1 MSVSR
6 RFTGSKA
13 KEPSPLTAA
22 IASGDVSTTTFADA
36 RGGIYKPLMTLGRT
50 RDISASPG
58 EAADATVLDG
68 PGSTLPESAGAPRRV
83 LASECPM
90 EDRVVAPD
98 RYRMGPEIARG
109 GIGRIVRARD
119 TQLERTVALKELVR
133 DDPIALARFQREIR
147 ITAEL
152 QHPNIVPLHDAGKW
166 PNGQPFYA
174 MKLVEGQTLAA
185 ALREQ
190 ETQASRLSL
199 VPVLLDVAEALAY
212 AHSQG
217 VVHRDL
223 KPSNILV
230 GPFGETVVID
240 WGLAKHVEDRDDTDG
255 AEPRRGSAPD
265 ETGDGAIIGTPAY
278 MPPEQA
284 RGQEVDF
291 RADVYAIGA
300 MLYHLIA
307 GKGPYG
313 GDDRA
318 VLSKVKD
325 APPTPLLELSPGA
338 PRDLVAIAAKAMARE
353 PSSRYPTAREL
364 AEELRRY
371 TTGGLVGAYRY
382 GVIELLARFFEKQR
396 AIVVTVLIALAALTG
411 VAATG
416 VKRITTER
424 DRARQSAVSEA
435 RAHADAEQRVDQL
448 LVEKARALLDRD
460 PTESV
465 AWLKK
470 PRTIPPGAATI
481 AAWAEERGVAERV
494 LRGHQGPVTTV
505 AFSAD
510 GQHIATG
517 GDDKKVV
524 LWDQRTGHATELT
537 EHTDRV
543 TKVAFSPDGRVLAS
557 ASYDATVRLH
567 DESGVLLRILSGPSA
582 PVKTVAFS
590 PTGASLCSVSTDGDV
605 REWNAVTGTSR
616 SRVAP
621 VDRDP
626 FCAFSP
632 DGAWILSGSHGGALR
647 LWNPTTGSV
656 RELILHPGRAACAA
670 FSPDGKT
677 IASGGDDGTLRLT
690 VVADGVSTILGREE
704 AAVHAV
710 AFSPDG
716 HFLASAGMS
725 GRVRL
730 WTLSEKTARVV
741 AEHNERVAALA
752 FSNDGRFLTSSG
764 WDRVVRVYDLTTQSG
779 TVLRGHGDVV
789 VALAFSPDG
798 SHLASASWDKTVR
811 VWSAHRNGRRVLHG
825 HSIGAKT
832 VAFSPD
838 GRLVAS
844 GGHDD
849 TVRIFDLASGRGVV
863 KRGHTDHVYRVL
875 FSPDGHWVASSS
887 DDRTIRLW
895 SVEGD
900 SVRVFSGHQDDV
912 EELAFSPDGSRLAS
926 GSEDGTARLWSID
939 GGPPVVLEH
948 DHDVTAVAFD
958 RSGKTLATA
967 SRDHQVRL
975 WDGKTGDLRHVLR
988 GHDDE
993 VWGLAF
999 SPDGRK
1005 LASAS
1010 SDDSV
1015 ILWTAEG
1022 ERVRRFESLPGAH
1035 HVEFSPDG
1043 SHIAIAGAAPRL
1055 FICDLSRAD
1064 CAELYG
1070 HTAVVHDLAFL
1081 PDGRTLAT
1089 AGGDATVDIWDLET
1103 HERRVLEGHAAPVFG
1118 ISASPDGHWLA
1129 SASGDGD
1136 VRIWP
1141 VERPPT
1147 PDALHAFLDGLSHEE
1162 LAPGMERPWREPL
1175 APK

>member
-1 MSVSR
+1 M
-6 RFTGSKA
+6 T
-13 KEPSPLTAA
+13 
-22 IASGDVSTTTFADA
+22 
-36 RGGIYKPLMTLGRT
+36 TLGRT
-50 RDISASPG
+50 RSKVAIPG
-58 EAADATVLDG
+58 EPPEATPLDG
-68 PGSTLPESAGAPRRV
+68 PGATLPESSRSVGPAPM
-83 LASECPM
+83 SECPM
-90 EDRVVAPD
+90 EERVVAPE

-119 TQLERTVALKELVR
+119 TQLERSVALKELVR

-152 QHPNIVPLHDAGKW
+152 QHPNIIPLHDAGKW
-166 PNGQPFYA
+166 PSGQPFYA
-174 MKLVEGQTLAA
+174 MKLVEGETLAT
-185 ALREQ
+185 ALRAR
-190 ETQASRLSL
+190 ETLTSRLSL

-223 KPSNILV
+223 KPSNVLV

-240 WGLAKHVEDRDDTDG
+240 WGLAKHVEDRDEDG
-255 AEPRRGSAPD
+255 RIEARSVSSPD
-265 ETGDGAIIGTPAY
+265 QTGDGAVIGTPAY

-284 RGQEVDF
+284 RGEEVDF

-307 GKGPYG
+307 GKSPYG
-313 GDDRA
+313 GHDDRA
-318 VLSKVKD
+318 VLSKVKEI
-325 APPTPLLELSPGA
+325 PPAPLLQVATGA
-338 PRDLVAIAAKAMARE
+338 PKDLAAIASKAMARE
-353 PSSRYPTAREL
+353 PGARYPTAREL

-371 TTGGLVGAYRY
+371 TNGGLVGAYRY
-382 GVIELLARFFEKQR
+382 GVLDLSARFFERQR
-396 AIVVTVLIALAALTG
+396 ALVVTVLIALAALTG

-416 VKRITTER
+416 VKRITAER
-424 DRARQSAVSEA
+424 DRARQSAGSEA
-435 RAHADAEQRVDQL
+435 RAHSDAEQRVDQL

-470 PRTIPPGAATI
+470 PRTTPPGAATI

-524 LWDQRTGHATELT
+524 LWDQRTGHASELT

-543 TKVAFSPDGRVLAS
+543 TKVAFSPDGHVLAS
-557 ASYDATVRLH
+557 ASYDATIRLH
-567 DESGVLLRILSGPSA
+567 DDAGAFLGTLSGPSA
-582 PVKTVAFS
+582 PVKTLAFS
-590 PTGASLCSVSTDGDV
+590 PTGTSLCSVSTDGDV
-605 REWNAVTGTSR
+605 REWNTAAGTSR
-616 SRVAP
+616 SHTSP

-626 FCAFSP
+626 FCVFSP

-647 LWNPTTGSV
+647 LWNATTGV
-656 RELILHPGRAACAA
+656 LRELRLHEGRVGCAA
-670 FSPDGKT
+670 FSPDGTT

-690 VVADGVSTILGREE
+690 GVIDGASVVLGREQS
-704 AAVHAV
+704 AVHAI

-716 HFLASAGMS
+716 RFLASAGLS

-730 WTLSEKTARVV
+730 WTLSEKVAEIV
-741 AEHNERVAALA
+741 AEHSERVAALA
-752 FSNDGRFLTSSG
+752 FSSDGRFLGSTG
-764 WDRVVRVYDLTTQSG
+764 WDRVVRVYDLTTRSG
-779 TVLRGHGDVV
+779 TSLRGHGDVV
-789 VALAFSPDG
+789 VGLAFSPDG

-811 VWSAHRNGRRVLHG
+811 VWSAHRGGRRVLHG
-825 HSIGAKT
+825 HSIGVKS
-832 VAFSPD
+832 VAFSHD

-849 TVRIFDLASGRGVV
+849 TVRIFDLATGRAIV
-863 KRGHTDHVYRVL
+863 KTGHTDHVYRVL
-875 FSPDGHWVASSS
+875 FSPDARWVASSS

-895 SVEGD
+895 SVNGD
-900 SVRVFSGHQDDV
+900 SVRVLSGHKDDV

-926 GSEDGTARLWSID
+926 GSEDGTARLWSLD
-939 GGPPVVLEH
+939 GGPSVVLEH
-948 DHDVTAVAFD
+948 DHDVTAVTFD
-958 RSGKTLATA
+958 PTGQTLATA

-975 WDGKTGDLRHVLR
+975 WDGRTGALRRVLR
-988 GHDDE
+988 GHGDE
-993 VWGLAF
+993 VWGVAF

-1015 ILWTAEG
+1015 ILWSGDG
-1022 ERVRRFESLPGAH
+1022 ERVLRLESLPGARR
-1035 HVEFSPDG
+1035 VVFSPDG
-1043 SHIAIAGAAPRL
+1043 NRLAVAGAAPRL
-1055 FICDLSRAD
+1055 FICDLTRAE
-1064 CAELYG
+1064 CSELHG
-1070 HTAVVHDLAFL
+1070 HTAVVHDLSFL

-1118 ISASPDGHWLA
+1118 IAVSPDGKWLA

-1147 PDALHAFLDGLSHEE
+1147 PGALRAFLDGLSHEE
-1162 LAPGMERPWREPL
+1162 LTPGMEKPWREPL
-1175 APK
+1175 WAP